1 MKVIFLDIDGVLNST
16 RTSNPRKFP
25 YVVDPPLLTRLNR
38 LLERTGAQV
47 VLSSTWRLDPIGI
60 LAAKH
65 WGVPFFD
72 ICPDMPGCARSS
84 EIIAWLTKH
93 PDVQRFAI
101 IDDEDDELDDL
112 PVFQPSRKT
121 GITQQVVDGVVNY
134 LNGHTDKTMRA
145 NAFVR
150 AFQNIQSFFNR
161 DKS

>member
-1 MKVIFLDIDGVLNST
+1 M
-16 RTSNPRKFP
+16 
-25 YVVDPPLLTRLNR
+25 
-38 LLERTGAQV
+38 
-47 VLSSTWRLDPIGI
+47 
-60 LAAKH
+60 
-65 WGVPFFD
+65 
-72 ICPDMPGCARSS
+72 
-84 EIIAWLTKH
+84 AWLTKH

-150 AFQNIQSFFNR
+150 AFQNIQSFF
-161 DKS
+161 